1 MKKIDLVTGILE
13 LDKKIIARLDPFY
26 DAGLRDIYEIFSMFN
41 FEEAANV
48 LLEGV
53 LGNLFSEGTQNY
65 RYGHEEKEDVAKYLL
80 SKKTNLAETAITDEV
95 LEVIDILLDI
105 EKERYMT
112 YTKFADM
119 GVTFDIPE
127 AMECIQDFIY
137 KLVDSNVGD
146 AIYGYCDDE
155 ITKEELLD
163 FIMSKLEG
171 SEALQK

>member
-13 LDKKIIARLDPFY
+13 LDKKIIAGLDPFY
-26 DAGLRDIYEIFSMFN
+26 DAGLSEIYEIFSMFN

-53 LGNLFSEGTQNY
+53 LGNLFSEGTQGY
-65 RYGHEEKEDVAKYLL
+65 RYGNEDKEELSKYLL
-80 SKKTNLAETAITDEV
+80 SKKASLSEIVTIDEL
-95 LEVIDILLDI
+95 LEVIDVLVDI
-105 EKERYMT
+105 EKERYIT
-112 YTKFADM
+112 YNKFADM

-137 KLVDSNVGD
+137 KLVDSNIGD
-146 AIYGYCDDE
+146 AIYGYCDEE

-163 FIMSKLEG
+163 FIMGKLE
-171 SEALQK
+171 SSQTL